1 MPHPAR
7 YNWRT
12 GHPVLDGLLSVWQ
25 EYRLQS
31 RPPRWSEI
39 RDHIAP
45 EVHAHLI
52 LLENQRGMRPPVC
65 IRIGPT
71 AAQLLG
77 LPPNFTGAAWTDES
91 RPHRIAPLTRTVAR
105 RKLAVRGQLTPG
117 PDCPTILQAIGAPC
131 AAEPDGDDVVEPAGD
146 ERTVVIV
153 VAWPTQI
160 AK

>member
-12 GHPVLDGLLSVWQ
+12 GHSVLDGLLSVWQ

-39 RDHIAP
+39 RDQIAP
-45 EVHAHLI
+45 EIHAHLI
-52 LLENQRGMRPPVC
+52 LLQYQGGTRPPLC
-65 IRIGPT
+65 TWIGPT

-77 LPPNFTGAAWTDES
+77 LPPNFTGTTWTDES
-91 RPHRIAPLTRTVAR
+91 RPHRIASLSRTVAR

-117 PDCPTILQAIGAPC
+117 PDTPTTLTAVGMPLV
-131 AAEPDGDDVVEPAGD
+131 AEADGVEATDGPVVMA
-146 ERTVVIV
+146 
-153 VAWPTQI
+153 VAWPVL
-160 AK
+160 

>member
-1 MPHPAR
+1 MPHSAR

-45 EVHAHLI
+45 EIHAHLI
-52 LLENQRGMRPPVC
+52 LLQYQGGTRPPLC
-65 IRIGPT
+65 TWIGPT

-77 LPPNFTGAAWTDES
+77 LSPNFTGTAWTDET
-91 RPHRIAPLTRTVAR
+91 RPYRIAPLTRTVAR
-105 RKLAVRGQLTPG
+105 RKFAVRGNLSAAPT
-117 PDCPTILQAIGAPC
+117 CPTILHAVGAPL
-131 AAEPDGDDVVEPAGD
+131 AAEADAVEASDGAVVMA
-146 ERTVVIV
+146 
-153 VAWPTQI
+153 VAWPI
-160 AK
+160 